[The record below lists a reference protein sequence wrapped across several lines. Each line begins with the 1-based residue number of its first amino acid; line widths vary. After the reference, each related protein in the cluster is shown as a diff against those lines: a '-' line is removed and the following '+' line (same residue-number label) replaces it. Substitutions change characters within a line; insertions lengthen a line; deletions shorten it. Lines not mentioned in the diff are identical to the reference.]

1 MAGPRLLKFTD
12 AFVSFASERR
22 KVGLFFTQG
31 RLRSPKKLL
40 ILFLFPFLRLLY
52 CLKSPFEALG
62 PSIVAAFHDISYD
75 STDHGRELEAM
86 PAPTTGYDE
95 SFPVW
100 ILVDQKVAI
109 KRIAVHAHALF
120 KDRCLC

>member
-1 MAGPRLLKFTD
+1 MDYYSHGASGSPNLKP
-12 AFVSFASERR
+12 
-22 KVGLFFTQG
+22 GLFLLPIVDRVSNSRG
-31 RLRSPKKLL
+31 KLGGWV
-40 ILFLFPFLRLLY
+40 
-52 CLKSPFEALG
+52 SPFEALG
-62 PSIVAAFHDISYD
+62 PSIVATFHDISYD
-75 STDHGRELEAM
+75 ATDHGRELEAM

-120 KDRCLC
+120 KERCLC